1 MPKVEKSGIGEPVEM
16 TTWHTNV
23 IGSRQKSALAK
34 LGPILRSCGAYLA
47 GGTALALQL
56 GHRRSVDLDFFVSSS
71 QFDFAELERE
81 LIQSLPFVSLGSEA
95 KALHGK
101 LHGVRVLVMKYEY
114 LRLRPVRR
122 CSLLGCDMAAL
133 DDIGTMKLAAICH
146 RRTKKDFVDLW
157 ALLKSGKSLDRLFHD
172 FQEKFHVQDFAVLT
186 RQLIYTDDVDDSRMP
201 SMLWQ
206 ARWTTIKA
214 DLRDRVDELRWK

>member
-1 MPKVEKSGIGEPVEM
+1 M

-23 IGSRQKSALAK
+23 IGVRQQAALAK
-34 LGPILRSCGAYLA
+34 LGPVLRAHGAYLA

-71 QFDFAELERE
+71 GFDFAALERE
-81 LIQSLPFVSLGSEA
+81 LTETLPFQSLGSEA
-95 KALHGK
+95 NALHGK

-114 LRLRPVRR
+114 LRLRRVRR
-122 CSLLGCDMAAL
+122 CTSLGCDMAAL

-157 ALLKSGKSLDRLFHD
+157 ALLNSGKSLSRLLRD
-172 FQEKFHVQDFAVLT
+172 FQKRFHVHDLAVVM
-186 RQLIYTDDVDDSRMP
+186 RRLIYSDDVDDSRMP
-201 SMLWQ
+201 QMIGKI
-206 ARWTTIKA
+206 RWGAIKA
-214 DLRDRVDELRWK
+214 ALRDRVDELRRK

>member
-1 MPKVEKSGIGEPVEM
+1 M
-16 TTWHTNV
+16 TTWHPNV
-23 IGSRQKSALAK
+23 IGARQKSALAK
-34 LGPILRSCGAYLA
+34 LGPILRSHGAYLA

-71 QFDFAELERE
+71 RFDFAALERE
-81 LIQSLPFVSLGSEA
+81 LTASLPFRSLGSED

-122 CSLLGCDMAAL
+122 CGLFGCDLAAL
-133 DDIGTMKLAAICH
+133 EDIGTMKLAAICH

-157 ALLKSGKSLDRLFHD
+157 ALLKSGKSLNRLFRD
-172 FQEKFHVQDFAVLT
+172 FQEKFHVHDLAVVT
-186 RQLIYTDDVDDSRMP
+186 RRLIYTDDVDDSRMP
-201 SMLWQ
+201 SMLWKT
-206 ARWTTIKA
+206 RWTTIKS